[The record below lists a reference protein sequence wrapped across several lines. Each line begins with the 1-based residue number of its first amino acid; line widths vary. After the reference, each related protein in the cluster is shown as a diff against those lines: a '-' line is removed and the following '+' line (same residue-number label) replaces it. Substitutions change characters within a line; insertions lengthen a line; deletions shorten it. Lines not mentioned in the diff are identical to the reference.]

1 MPQHNL
7 SEHLK
12 WLLSEKPFVP
22 PAISLVAYDPNA
34 PDASEHSGTL
44 SQPSSFLAES
54 ASNHAPE
61 PAIARPITQPI
72 PPPTRA
78 EPRPVDIQRRVS
90 EAGTVADMARLRATP
105 SSGRPRLVL
114 AGGLPHTTPSTSA
127 STARVRRP
135 TNDLHATGMRSIL

>member
-12 WLLSEKPFVP
+12 WLLSEKPFIP

-34 PDASEHSGTL
+34 PEDPGTL
-44 SQPSSFLAES
+44 SLPSSFLAEP
-54 ASNHAPE
+54 ASNNAPE

-78 EPRPVDIQRRVS
+78 EPRPVDIQRRVP
-90 EAGTVADMARLRATP
+90 EVGTVADMARLRATP

-114 AGGLPHTTPSTSA
+114 AGGLPHTTPSASA
-127 STARVRRP
+127 TRVRRP
-135 TNDLHATGMRSIL
+135 TSDIHASGMCSNP